1 MKRPNRKAAIRRH
14 VTCETLYRWY
24 ERHPYLPPRLLDGST
39 IKRGDL
45 PELNCQGAVRAAWA
59 AGEHGRVKAARAY
72 IAHRQLPPASIA
84 AIARSLADYN
94 RRSWLQGD
102 AADEKA
108 EWLYVG
114 NGCCQRNGTSHEAHV
129 AAWSALSAALS
140 ILVEIP
146 LNHPED
152 AAELLSVLADT
163 GWRHLPQ
170 HQVERVGRG
179 MGRYVAGRIAGEAF
193 QPFTLTGA
201 RA

>member
-1 MKRPNRKAAIRRH
+1 MKRPNRKPAIRRH

-24 ERHPYLPPRLLDGST
+24 ERNPYLLPRLLDGST
-39 IKRGDL
+39 VERGAL
-45 PELNCQGAVRAAWA
+45 LEMNCQGAVRTAWA
-59 AGEHGRVKAARAY
+59 VGEHGRVKAARAY
-72 IAHRQLPPASIA
+72 IAHRQLSPASIA
-84 AIARSLADYN
+84 AMARSLADYN
-94 RRSWLQGD
+94 RSWLQGG
-102 AADEKA
+102 AADEKV

-114 NGCCQRNGTSHEAHV
+114 DGACRRYGTGRDAHI
-129 AAWSALSAALS
+129 AAWSALTAAMS